1 MPKNVRRHNFRLLS
15 YVAFGL
21 ITLSV
26 LAIGQ
31 TIWSLREDAI
41 QEAATNTGNVAVVL
55 SEQLA
60 RSIQSVDI
68 VLTDVRERAE
78 AQTASAR
85 EEFDQYIRSSDLHEF
100 LRERLS
106 RLSQADFIAIIDR
119 DGHIATTTQHWI
131 TPKTDSADRDYFQHF
146 SHETDDRIYIS
157 NVSTNRVTGA
167 RTIFVSKRI
176 NGPNGEF
183 LGVVLVGLGISYF
196 QSIYDSI
203 TPLHDQSF
211 ALLHPDGTIL
221 VRYPTAIDR
230 SNQKMP
236 AGSPWY
242 TAVAAGGGH
251 YWSPGFFDGQARLVA
266 VQPLH
271 HYPLVINVAVSEA
284 AALAHWY
291 RRATLIGIGTLLAL
305 LCSAFLLKLLS
316 KQLRRLLVSEA
327 ALARREVILAE
338 KTREL
343 QQANSHLD
351 AALQNISQGL
361 CMFDSDGRLVI
372 CNERYLRMYNLSAD
386 VIKPGCDLLE
396 MIEHRTQRG
405 TFTGDAAAYD
415 LKLRSAARNKERIN
429 LTVELEDGRAIEVV
443 NRPTAD
449 GGWVATHAEITE
461 RKRYEA
467 KIAHLAHHDVLTGL
481 PNRAAFNEVFA
492 TTLERARSS
501 CEQFALV
508 CLDLDR
514 FKYVNDGHAVGDAL
528 LCEVAK
534 RLKATIGSSFL
545 ARIGGDEFTV
555 IVSGVQPLD
564 ATARLAE
571 RIVTHSEI
579 TSRLMGESSRQM
591 RVSGSR
597 SIRMTPPMA
606 RSSFVMPMQHFI
618 APRQTV
624 PAPIGSSNPRWIA
637 SCANVAGYNMTSRL
651 PSKRG
656 SSNLSINPKH

>member
-1 MPKNVRRHNFRLLS
+1 MPKNVRRHNFRMLS

-31 TIWSLREDAI
+31 TIWGLRADAI
-41 QEAATNTGNVAVVL
+41 QEAATNIGNIAVVL

-68 VLTDVRERAE
+68 VLTDVRERTE
-78 AQTASAR
+78 AQTALAQGK
-85 EEFDQYIRSSDLHEF
+85 FDQYVRSPDLYEF

-106 RLSQADFIAIIDR
+106 RLSQAEFIAIIDR
-119 DGHIATTTQHWI
+119 DGHIATTTQHSV
-131 TPKTDSADRDYFQHF
+131 TQKTNVVDRDYFQHF
-146 SHETDDRIYIS
+146 THQNDDRIYIS

-183 LGVVLVGLGISYF
+183 LGVVLVGLSVSYF

-203 TPLHDQSF
+203 TPLHEQSF

-271 HYPLVINVAVSEA
+271 DYPLVINVAVSEA

-291 RRATLIGIGTLLAL
+291 RRATLIGIGTVLAL
-305 LCSAFLLKLLS
+305 LCSAFLLDFLR

-327 ALARREVILAE
+327 ALARREVNLAE
-338 KTREL
+338 KTGEL
-343 QQANSHLD
+343 QRANGHLD

-372 CNERYLRMYNLSAD
+372 CNDRYLRMYNLSAD
-386 VIKPGCDLLE
+386 VIKPGCYLLE
-396 MIEHRTQRG
+396 MIEHRAQRG
-405 TFTGDAAAYD
+405 TFTGDPAEYE
-415 LKLRSAARNKERIN
+415 LKLRSAARNKESIN
-429 LTVELEDGRAIEVV
+429 LTVELEDGRTIEVV

-449 GGWVATHAEITE
+449 GGWVATHEEITE
-461 RKRYEA
+461 RKKYEA

-481 PNRAAFNEVFA
+481 PNRAAFNEFFTA
-492 TTLERARSS
+492 TLQRARSS
-501 CEQFALV
+501 GEQFALV

-514 FKYVNDGHAVGDAL
+514 FKE
-528 LCEVAK
+528 CE
-534 RLKATIGSSFL
+534 
-545 ARIGGDEFTV
+545 
-555 IVSGVQPLD
+555 
-564 ATARLAE
+564 
-571 RIVTHSEI
+571 
-579 TSRLMGESSRQM
+579 
-591 RVSGSR
+591 
-597 SIRMTPPMA
+597 
-606 RSSFVMPMQHFI
+606 
-618 APRQTV
+618 
-624 PAPIGSSNPRWIA
+624 
-637 SCANVAGYNMTSRL
+637 
-651 PSKRG
+651 
-656 SSNLSINPKH
+656 